1 MNSKYKTIKYK
12 KNKPSDIEDLVS
24 IEEPLEMVV
33 RYKKE
38 NEWIDNSISITM
50 RTPKNDEDL
59 IVGLL
64 FCEGIIQ
71 KISEIEKVESLGD
84 KVGKFDLQNKIRVT
98 LNNGE
103 NLDIKHLRR
112 NFLTNSSCGVCGK
125 TSMDSLEFI
134 CKTKINK
141 DVPKIKNSLI
151 TKIPDLLRQSQ
162 SEFSKTGGIHA
173 SALFNKEG
181 KPLVIKE
188 DVGRHNAL
196 DKVIGHSLKN
206 SIFDTKNQFI
216 ACSGRLSFEL
226 VQKISEI
233 QKVELL
239 GDKVGKFD
247 LQNKI
252 RVTLNSGE
260 NLDIKHLRRNF
271 LTNSSCGVCGKT
283 SMDSLEIICKTKIN
297 KDVPK
302 IENSLITEIPELLRQ
317 SQSEFSKT
325 GGIHASALFNKE
337 GKALII
343 KEDVG
348 RHNALD
354 KVIGH
359 CLKNSIFDTKNQFI
373 ACSGRL
379 SFELVQKTLM
389 ANIGLLMGVGA
400 PTSLAIDLA
409 KRFDMTLIGFVK
421 SDSFNIY
428 CGESRIL
435 K

>member
-12 KNKPSDIEDLVS
+12 KDKHSTLEDLIS
-24 IEEPLEMVV
+24 IEEPLEMIV
-33 RYKKE
+33 RYKKN
-38 NEWIDNSISITM
+38 NEWVDNSISITM

-59 IVGLL
+59 ITGLL
-64 FCEGIIQ
+64 FCEGIIN
-71 KISEIEKVESLGD
+71 KISDIE
-84 KVGKFDLQNKIRVT
+84 
-98 LNNGE
+98 
-103 NLDIKHLRR
+103 
-112 NFLTNSSCGVCGK
+112 
-125 TSMDSLEFI
+125 
-134 CKTKINK
+134 
-141 DVPKIKNSLI
+141 
-151 TKIPDLLRQSQ
+151 
-162 SEFSKTGGIHA
+162 
-173 SALFNKEG
+173 
-181 KPLVIKE
+181 
-188 DVGRHNAL
+188 
-196 DKVIGHSLKN
+196 
-206 SIFDTKNQFI
+206 
-216 ACSGRLSFEL
+216 
-226 VQKISEI
+226 
-233 QKVELL
+233 KVELL
-239 GDKVGKFD
+239 GDKVGKFN

-252 RVTLNSGE
+252 RVTLNNSE
-260 NLDIKHLRRNF
+260 NLDTKHLRRNF

-283 SMDSLEIICKTKIN
+283 SMDSLEIICKTRIN

-302 IENSLITEIPELLRQ
+302 IKNTLITKIPDLLRE

-325 GGIHASALFNKE
+325 GGIHASALFDKD

-359 CLKNSIFDTKNQFI
+359 CFKNSIFNTKNQFI
-373 ACSGRL
+373 ACSGRI

-409 KRFDMTLIGFVK
+409 KRSDITLIGFVK

-428 CGESRIL
+428 CGENRIL